1 MSKRAGLIWLAVLLF
16 GLIIL
21 FAWKYFPKITWLL
34 IPLVLILPLYSL
46 ISKDSGYEKSDENQ

>member
-21 FAWKYFPKITWLL
+21 FAGKYFPKITWLL

-46 ISKDSGYEKSDENQ
+46 ISKDSGYKKSDENQ